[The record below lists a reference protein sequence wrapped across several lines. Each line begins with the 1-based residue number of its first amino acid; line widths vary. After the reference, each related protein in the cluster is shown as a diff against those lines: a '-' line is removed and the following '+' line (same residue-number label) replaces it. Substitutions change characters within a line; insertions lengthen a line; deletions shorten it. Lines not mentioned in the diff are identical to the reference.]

1 MMVVLK
7 MSLKGDS
14 MNWIKRLFCK
24 HTYEKVGWFWKTDL
38 VHNTTYSERIHR
50 CTKCGKEIFV
60 DGRYDTTNR

>member
-7 MSLKGDS
+7 TPLNGTS

-24 HTYEKVGWFWKTDL
+24 HTYEKVGWYWNTDF
-38 VHNTTYSERIHR
+38 VHNIRYSERIYR

-60 DGRYDTTNR
+60 DGRSDTIGR